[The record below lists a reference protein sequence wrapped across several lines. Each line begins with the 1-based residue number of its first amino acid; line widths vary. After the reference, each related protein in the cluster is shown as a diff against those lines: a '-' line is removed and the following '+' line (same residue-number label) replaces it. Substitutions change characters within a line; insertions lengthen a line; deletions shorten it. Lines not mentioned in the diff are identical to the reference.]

1 MIRCVELCV
10 EYHYHIVFATWND
23 CWKFFHIGTQ
33 AFNITMT
40 LLSKRN
46 EKYHKSAVKSP
57 MKVNTRPQ

>member
-33 AFNITMT
+33 AFNITMPYYRKEIGNIT
-40 LLSKRN
+40 NLQL
-46 EKYHKSAVKSP
+46 
-57 MKVNTRPQ
+57 KVL

>member
-33 AFNITMT
+33 AFNITMA

-46 EKYHKSAVKSP
+46 EK
-57 MKVNTRPQ
+57 